1 MPAGQ
6 HLPLRVNSTAQSHS
20 LHLQAGLPAQAP
32 GSDLRRPPCLV
43 LTSGGLHSLN
53 DLGQVFGP
61 SAPQFP
67 GL

>member
-6 HLPLRVNSTAQSHS
+6 HLPLRVNCTAQSHS
-20 LHLQAGLPAQAP
+20 LHCRQDCQHQHLA
-32 GSDLRRPPCLV
+32 
-43 LTSGGLHSLN
+43 LTSGGLPSLN